1 MTEEIILPPNG
12 ELKSNDVTIYFDNVC
27 DDNGV
32 KLVKSEKRSRIRN
45 FMNYLYE
52 NKEMNKCVLEDGR
65 VVPIIVKRKGE
76 GRPAF
81 CYFNSVEAPKDE
93 ILKAFADN
101 TGITFK
107 KDAYPPKKE
116 GELIVSDIKN
126 IIDNVLVDGKKV
138 SGIKKIKAL
147 KDFFEQLYL
156 DEENNVCKLPTG
168 EYVPIV
174 VKRLSANNIVANCL
188 NTSEHRQEIL
198 RAFAQKMGCTYQE
211 YKENEIKPDDKREGE
226 LTTREC
232 YHFLYLVK
240 DLNPRSPKDD
250 GSSRLVEWFEAI
262 NNSPSQNK
270 VVLPNGEEH
279 PLVVYRV
286 SYAQRCVCLNTSD
299 ERIKP
304 FAIKRM
310 AELTEA
316 TINLDNIEISSKS
329 SQELIETIKLLDI
342 AGKRA
347 TNSSDRSF
355 YNSYKQKVYNKLS
368 LTDKEIS
375 VNEWLKN
382 KFTKDK

>member
-1 MTEEIILPPNG
+1 
-12 ELKSNDVTIYFDNVC
+12 
-27 DDNGV
+27 
-32 KLVKSEKRSRIRN
+32 
-45 FMNYLYE
+45 MNYLYE

-65 VVPIIVKRKGE
+65 VVPIIVKRKGG

-93 ILKAFADN
+93 ILKAFAAN

-211 YKENEIKPDDKREGE
+211 YKENEIKPDDKKEGE